1 MASFFDEIGRNNLT
15 SALLLMVFSLFFIV
29 VIYMFLF
36 LLGGGGILSFAFVFV
51 LVALYAMFTYYMGD
65 SVVLAVS
72 GAKEADPKQYS
83 VLYSTVEGLASATQ
97 IKMPKVYVI
106 QDPSPNAFATGRK
119 SRPSIAVTT
128 GLLAMANR
136 EELEGVIAHEIS
148 HVADNDILVMTI
160 SIAFAG
166 VIGLVSV
173 FIRNLV
179 LFGGLSGNRDRNGSN
194 VLLIVV
200 AVAIG
205 LLAPV
210 FALLIK
216 LAISRK
222 REYMADANGAR
233 ITRNPAGLAS
243 ALKKIEAYTARPNVP
258 GVVHANEVTAPMYFA
273 NPFTAK
279 NLMGLFSTHPPIED
293 RIKRLQAMY

>member
-1 MASFFDEIGRNNLT
+1 
-15 SALLLMVFSLFFIV
+15 MVTLNRGD
-29 VIYMFLF
+29 YWQC
-36 LLGGGGILSFAFVFV
+36 A
-51 LVALYAMFTYYMGD
+51 YAI
-65 SVVLAVS
+65 
-72 GAKEADPKQYS
+72 PKGQ
-83 VLYSTVEGLASATQ
+83 VE
-97 IKMPKVYVI
+97 
-106 QDPSPNAFATGRK
+106 ATGRK